1 MILKL
6 KKKFNFKINYH
17 ITPKITEEQ
26 LIEYRKMYGVDEE
39 LDEEGKIIQYLIEY
53 DDGFIVL
60 IENKYIGELFKMKLI
75 MTGLKCINLNT
86 EKESVVYFELN
97 PKETKLFKLKTI
109 DKNNSGVVSFQ
120 FQFAD

>member
-6 KKKFNFKINYH
+6 KEQFNFKINYH

-26 LIEYRKMYGVDEE
+26 LIEYTKMYGVDEE

-86 EKESVVYFELN
+86 EKESIVYFDLN